1 MDLNIL
7 DTTKISKE
15 KIKKH
20 VTNDRKVFYTMDI
33 IIFNTQLDK
42 NAKKIE
48 VKNTIVLFSDT
59 KESLK
64 IKSEIL

>member
-7 DTTKISKE
+7 DTTKILKE